1 MGETFAPRLNAI
13 LPLKVTVGSEGQS
26 HYIHTL
32 DISSTGAR
40 VIMPMALDPG
50 SDVTLEYKKRC
61 TKAIVIWSKL
71 ARRSTRD
78 YELGLR
84 LLNGGPRFWLVELSP
99 KAEILAY
106 DRRSV

>member
-26 HYIHTL
+26 HFIHTL

-50 SDVTLEYKKRC
+50 CDVVLEYKKRYS
-61 TKAIVIWSKL
+61 KAVVVWAKP
-71 ARRSTRD
+71 ARKSTRD

-84 LLNGGPRFWLVELSP
+84 LLNGGPRFWLVEFSP
-99 KAEILAY
+99 KAQILSTNG
-106 DRRSV
+106 RPN